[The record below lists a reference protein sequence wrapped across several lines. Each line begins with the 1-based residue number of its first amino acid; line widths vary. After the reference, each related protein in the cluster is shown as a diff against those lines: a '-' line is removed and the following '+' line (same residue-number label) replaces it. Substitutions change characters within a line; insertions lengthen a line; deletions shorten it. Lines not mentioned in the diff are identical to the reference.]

1 MTTVHLA
8 SSGASSLPQLVFVLF
23 AGAVWLVKLLNRPKP
38 SPAGPIP
45 DARRAEETQ
54 ADEPDIAAAA
64 DPEAEERANR
74 VREEILRKIAERN
87 PSASAGQL
95 RSLVR
100 AAYQRREPVG
110 GAAERPSSAAL
121 PARMAKQAVPP
132 PAPPAGAA
140 AAGAPARS
148 AGAAWLEELRSRD
161 SARHAILVREILGP
175 PIALR

>member
-1 MTTVHLA
+1 VTTVHLA

-38 SPAGPIP
+38 SPAGSVPNP
-45 DARRAEETQ
+45 QRSEETQ
-54 ADEPDIAAAA
+54 ADEPDIAAPA

-95 RSLVR
+95 RSLVK

-110 GAAERPSSAAL
+110 GGREAARRPTRADG
-121 PARMAKQAVPP
+121 
-132 PAPPAGAA
+132 PAGDPRVR
-140 AAGAPARS
+140 AAGWRRGGRG
-148 AGAAWLEELRSRD
+148 AGKDRGRPVA
-161 SARHAILVREILGP
+161 
-175 PIALR
+175 

>member
-1 MTTVHLA
+1 VTTVHLA

-38 SPAGPIP
+38 SPAGSVPNP
-45 DARRAEETQ
+45 QRSEETQ
-54 ADEPDIAAAA
+54 ADEPDIAAPA

-95 RSLVR
+95 RSLVK

-110 GAAERPSSAAL
+110 GAAKRPAAQ
-121 PARMAKQAVPP
+121 PARMAQQAIPAF
-132 PAPPAGAA
+132 APPAGAA
-140 AAGAPARS
+140 AAGAPAKT
-148 AGAAWLEELRSRD
+148 AGALWLDELRSRD
-161 SARHAILVREILGP
+161 SARRAILVREILGP